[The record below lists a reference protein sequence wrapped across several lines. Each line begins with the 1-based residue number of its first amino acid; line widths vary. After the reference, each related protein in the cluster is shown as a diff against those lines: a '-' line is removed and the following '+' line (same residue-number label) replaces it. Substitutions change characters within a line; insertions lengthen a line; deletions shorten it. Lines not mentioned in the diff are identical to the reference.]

1 MSRQQR
7 RRRTIINP
15 AAQRRANF
23 EDDNVVNEWG
33 EEWTDDNDDTKN
45 DPFILAVGSKLLE
58 NHRESHLTGHLSSK
72 MRDLALLLRQ
82 MQIIDPNVKL
92 SSDCLRTDQA
102 TNLLKS
108 IQIVSGFDPE
118 TGLVKKPSMP
128 NRLGPSINI
137 AWDILRNDVL
147 LNQTLPYEGKQKEI
161 FEYDSAQRLFK
172 SEWKFKISSNAEKS
186 RKAALTKV

>member
-1 MSRQQR
+1 
-7 RRRTIINP
+7 
-15 AAQRRANF
+15 
-23 EDDNVVNEWG
+23 
-33 EEWTDDNDDTKN
+33 
-45 DPFILAVGSKLLE
+45 
-58 NHRESHLTGHLSSK
+58 

-92 SSDCLRTDQA
+92 FSDCLRTDQA

-137 AWDILRNDVL
+137 AWDILRNNVL
-147 LNQTLPYEGKQKEI
+147 LNQTLPYKGRQKEI